1 MRIINGINN
10 QIPDEWRDRIEN
22 TERKYPVKKDKKGLR
37 YIGKYAPRVD
47 ARDIVTGKAV
57 YLDDFSLPGMLYGKA
72 LRSPYANAIIKSI
85 DTSRAKTIN
94 GVQAVLC
101 CEDFPDK
108 SFLFG
113 VPPVKAMFD
122 RHLRCPGCYN
132 RGDRS

>member
-10 QIPDEWRDRIEN
+10 QIPDEWRDRIED
-22 TERKYPVKKDKKGLR
+22 TERKYPVKKDKKDLR